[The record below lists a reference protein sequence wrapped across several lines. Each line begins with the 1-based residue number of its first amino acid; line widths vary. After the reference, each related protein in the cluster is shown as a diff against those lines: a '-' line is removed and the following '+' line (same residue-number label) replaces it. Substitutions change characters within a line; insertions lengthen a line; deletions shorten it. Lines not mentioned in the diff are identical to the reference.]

1 MIAVIDYGAGNVFNV
16 LKACRFLKV
25 EAKLTNDPQEIL
37 QANGVILPGVGAF
50 KSAMDN
56 LQQAGLIPVLK
67 QVVDKQ
73 IPLLGVCLGMQ
84 MLFDSS
90 TEFGETEGLH
100 LIPGKVVRFPENDL
114 LVPQVDW
121 NQNKLH
127 QPDSI
132 FKLVEKQF
140 TYFVHSYYAQ
150 CDRQYIVSSVDY
162 GIEVPAIVQR
172 GRVYGMQ
179 FHPEKSGQVGLRLLK
194 TFFEEVK
201 KDDLSR
207 N

>member
-1 MIAVIDYGAGNVFNV
+1 
-16 LKACRFLKV
+16 
-25 EAKLTNDPQEIL
+25 
-37 QANGVILPGVGAF
+37 
-50 KSAMDN
+50 
-56 LQQAGLIPVLK
+56 
-67 QVVDKQ
+67 
-73 IPLLGVCLGMQ
+73 MQ

-114 LVPQVDW
+114 LVPQVGW